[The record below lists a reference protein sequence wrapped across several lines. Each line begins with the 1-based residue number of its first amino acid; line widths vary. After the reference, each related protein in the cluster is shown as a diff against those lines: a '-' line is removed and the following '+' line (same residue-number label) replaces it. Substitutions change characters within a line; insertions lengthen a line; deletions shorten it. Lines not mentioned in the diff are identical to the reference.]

1 MREQFSLTK
10 EEGKYV
16 GDSQSKIQMVSC
28 PLDNKLCVENL
39 SAINKYYRES
49 NDYHLKKDYPR
60 SIEALKLAFNLT
72 YEINNSS
79 CLKCAELFRSTI
91 ISSLENIHLDL
102 ERMTTG
108 LFKSKRFQSSLE
120 LATLVLDELKKKK

>member
-120 LATLVLDELKKKK
+120 LATLVLDELKNKK